1 MLEDKIKGKN
11 KNMQVVANYLLDK
24 AKKDPGY
31 SKILEETER
40 EFSDCEKYI
49 YEEARKLAVSGCA
62 MVEDSTV
69 YGWADT
75 FYTMSDDDFKKLMDR
90 IKPKPKKKE
99 KAEDADNKA
108 KKALETDKTI
118 KTQETEQKELESP
131 DNVSQSADNVK
142 KEHES
147 KEKSQ
152 ECVKTEH
159 TRKKKKN
166 ADEETMSGQLDIFSF
181 LGGDEA

>member
-24 AKKDPGY
+24 AKKDPDY
-31 SKILEETER
+31 SKMLEETKR

-75 FYTMSDDDFKKLMDR
+75 FYTMSDDDFKKLMDK
-90 IKPKPKKKE
+90 IKPAPKKKE
-99 KAEDADNKA
+99 KAENADNKA
-108 KKALETDKTI
+108 EKAPETDKTI
-118 KTQETEQKELESP
+118 KTQETEQKELKSP
-131 DNVSQSADNVK
+131 DNTPQSTDNATE
-142 KEHES
+142 EHES

-159 TRKKKKN
+159 IRKKKKN
-166 ADEETMSGQLDIFSF
+166 DEEAMSGQLDIFSF